1 MMPYFVGKML
11 ELPVTTTQDYS
22 LFNYLR
28 KFSIDLWK
36 MEIDQILEQNG
47 LMSFIVHPDYITEDR
62 ERDLYLQLLAHLAEA
77 RDRRNVWIAVPR
89 EIDRW
94 WRQRSKMTLVSDG
107 VGWRI
112 EGEGS
117 ERARIAYAS
126 GKDGKLA
133 FTTEHA
139 LAPEVSAGALKQP

>member
-1 MMPYFVGKML
+1 MPYFVGKML

-36 MEIDQILEQNG
+36 TEIDLILEQNG

-62 ERDLYLQLLAHLAEA
+62 ERDLYRQLLAHLAEV
-77 RDRRNVWIAVPR
+77 RDRRNVWIAVPH
-89 EIDRW
+89 EIDKW
-94 WRQRSKMTLVSDG
+94 WRQRSKMTLVSAG
-107 VGWRI
+107 AGWRI
-112 EGEGS
+112 EGEGR

-126 GKDGKLA
+126 EKNGNLA
-133 FTTEHA
+133 FTMEPLTAPA
-139 LAPEVSAGALKQP
+139 LSVETLKQS